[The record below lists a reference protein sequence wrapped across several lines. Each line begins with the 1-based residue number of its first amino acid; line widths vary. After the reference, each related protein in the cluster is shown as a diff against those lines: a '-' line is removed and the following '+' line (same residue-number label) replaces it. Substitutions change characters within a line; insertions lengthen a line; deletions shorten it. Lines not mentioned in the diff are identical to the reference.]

1 MKQKIACVYLI
12 ENLTNGK
19 KYIGQTVNFYRR
31 KVGHKYDS
39 KISTTP
45 LYNAI
50 RKDEWENFEFI
61 ILIKDHTINYNF
73 LDFWECYFINL
84 FDTLNRG
91 KGYNLESGGNLNK
104 VFTEEAKKNMS
115 KVKLGKKMSEETKE
129 KLREL
134 NLGENNAFYGKKHKD
149 ESIQKMREKQLGK
162 TLSEE
167 TKQKIKKSTTGDKN
181 HFYGKK
187 HTDKVKNKIKEHHKN
202 NENYAFHGKTHT
214 EERNK
219 QLSIKNKEN
228 DWNGRGKGVLYTKRY
243 DRILTTNFNGKI
255 KSVNISKYKD
265 LSIPLIICTRIC
277 MENEIDFKSNLVK
290 DMENFV
296 QNFDLKT
303 INIINL

>member
-1 MKQKIACVYLI
+1 MI

-19 KYIGQTVNFYRR
+19 KYIGQTVNFQKR
-31 KVGHKYDS
+31 KNGHKRDS
-39 KISTTP
+39 KTCTTP
-45 LYNAI
+45 LYQSI
-50 RKDEWENFEFI
+50 RKYGWENFKFT
-61 ILIKDHTINYNF
+61 ILIKDYTINYNF
-73 LDFWECYFINL
+73 LDFWESYFINL
-84 FDTLNRG
+84 FDTLNRE

-115 KVKLGKKMSEETKE
+115 KAQSGKKMSEETKE

-187 HTDKVKNKIKEHHKN
+187 HTDEVKNLISKLSSGKN
-202 NENYAFHGKTHT
+202 NSFYGKKHT

-219 QLSIKNKEN
+219 QLSIKHKEN
-228 DWNGRGKGVLYTKRY
+228 DWNGRGKGVLYTKKHY
-243 DRILTTNFNGKI
+243 HLTTNFNGKT
-255 KSVNISKYKD
+255 KSVTVNKYKD